1 MNNGH
6 EKRDRVL
13 RRPHLAKRL
22 KKTNMQYKHKR
33 HAISTQAVY
42 GDDEAWSLSSDE
54 ELNNA
59 AQINTP
65 SEKDVATLRIITLNV
80 RRYVMQLSSLLEQ
93 AAPDLCC
100 LQEVTQE
107 NHTWL
112 LENCADTYDIRSPLD
127 CGAALHAEGH
137 DIAILWKKETFSIV
151 GFGPWLTSMDSLMTR
166 RTLAVCLAHR
176 ETGLRI
182 TLATS
187 HFDSGNSAELVP
199 MYPGDTWGD
208 VRRRMLDDA
217 MQALGEED
225 AEHAV
230 LFAGDF
236 NLQDSEPLLAQNW
249 VDAWCLAGEPE
260 ETKPTITNAHNKRY
274 DRLFF
279 FGKQGTATSKDE
291 HQQTVFVPD
300 ANSFE
305 LLSAK
310 DSDHWA
316 VCCTFC
322 LVAADDR
329 GQSITV
335 ADRSRRQ
342 IEAAHSAWERQAAK
356 KKRTVT

>member
-22 KKTNMQYKHKR
+22 KNTNMQYKHKR

-342 IEAAHSAWERQAAK
+342 IEAAHSAWKRNAAK

>member
-22 KKTNMQYKHKR
+22 KNTNMQYKHKR

-127 CGAALHAEGH
+127 CGAALHGEGH

-217 MQALGEED
+217 MQALGEE
-225 AEHAV
+225 AYHAM

-249 VDAWCLAGEPE
+249 VDAWCLAGEPAE
-260 ETKPTITNAHNKRY
+260 AKPTITNAHNKRY